1 MFLVYA
7 LTNIIYLRVAFG
19 LWPDTRGDTVTG
31 TREDNRLSMRL
42 VTLIALLF
50 NRLMKGRYMVNQN
63 VVDESI
69 FDDIRQVITESID
82 ESVSLHDEAGDRVS
96 SLQDSMTTLS
106 DIQTSLEDSQNAIE
120 NAYSALSDL
129 REVGDDLDTL
139 GVTI

>member
-1 MFLVYA
+1 
-7 LTNIIYLRVAFG
+7 
-19 LWPDTRGDTVTG
+19 
-31 TREDNRLSMRL
+31 MRL

-50 NRLMKGRYMVNQN
+50 NRLTKGRYMVNQN

-129 REVGDDLDTL
+129 REVGDDLDML